1 MKDKTAGYSR
11 IYKSD
16 AATEAGRRYTDVM
29 LIAKAGKVERCFNGK
44 NKSCLYKSDK
54 KSKRGG
60 TAHRKGKVESALNQN
75 FILRYAS
82 KFG

>member
-44 NKSCLYKSDK
+44 NKSCLYISDK
-54 KSKRGG
+54 KSNGAEPP
-60 TAHRKGKVESALNQN
+60 TEKVRLNR
-75 FILRYAS
+75 L
-82 KFG
+82 